1 VVYAVAIWGVPICR
15 QLNGLRWIELRRM
28 AVADD
33 APKNTATR
41 MLGWMLRELKKTGEW
56 EMAISYQDTGSHNG
70 TIYKASGWK
79 PGRVQPKGASGWNR
93 GTRGKRNSHHPPSS
107 EKVRWEY
114 ALREPTT
121 TQDQRQPHGLTLN
134 GIETPEFDCTL

>member
-1 VVYAVAIWGVPICR
+1 VVYAVAIWGRPVSR

-41 MLGWMLRELKKTGEW
+41 MLGWMLRELKKSGEW
-56 EMAISYQDTGSHNG
+56 EKAISYQDTGCHKG

-79 PGRVQPKGASGWNR
+79 PGRVQPAGTSGWDK
-93 GTRGKRNSHHPPSS
+93 GTRGMKRNTQQTAA

-114 ALREPTT
+114 ALVESANDKLTDGREE
-121 TQDQRQPHGLTLN
+121 N
-134 GIETPEFDCTL
+134 A